1 MNKKLIKSRDVV
13 FLEDQL
19 LDDIDKI
26 EKPKSSINIPIRVD
40 PIPPSVL
47 QDDHGRV
54 AQEAHGE
61 NVNDEALIVE
71 QEHGESVN
79 DEVPTV
85 DDVEPTE
92 QVEQASPSSLIEISL
107 RRSTRECQP
116 STRYPPNE
124 YVMFTDKESQKTY

>member
-13 FLEDQL
+13 FIEDQL

-92 QVEQASPSSLIEISL
+92 QVEQASPSPLIEIH
-107 RRSTRECQP
+107 
-116 STRYPPNE
+116 
-124 YVMFTDKESQKTY
+124 